1 MRSTAGPEER
11 VHLSGIPALCS
22 PSYSLS
28 HCARKDGF
36 SGWAKQ
42 SQFGNRSDG
51 RAGPQI
57 VGKCS
62 TRLIDATLHAVSD
75 GDLLAIIVQ
84 GGLLFE
90 PSVHFRSG

>member
-1 MRSTAGPEER
+1 MQPFVQSF
-11 VHLSGIPALCS
+11 ALCQERWI
-22 PSYSLS
+22 L
-28 HCARKDGF
+28 
-36 SGWAKQ
+36 GWAKQ